1 MYHVDILLFENF
13 ETLDIFGPVEILG
26 ALPDLFKLNFVSLKG
41 GLIKST
47 QGVPVQAEK
56 YQPKVAQTD
65 QEDGFQKSR
74 HNTPEKRIVLI
85 PGGAGTRDL
94 ASNSEYIAF
103 IKAFAT
109 DATYILSVC
118 TGAALL
124 AKAGLLNGKKATSNK
139 RAFEWV
145 VAQSSDVTW
154 IKKSRWVSDGHILTS
169 SGISAGIDMT
179 LGFIEMLYGRE
190 EALKISNRIEYTWHE
205 DAEDDPFSEL
215 YPFTASH

>member
-1 MYHVDILLFENF
+1 M
-13 ETLDIFGPVEILG
+13 EILG
-26 ALPDLFKLNFVSLKG
+26 GLSDLFKLNFVSLEG

-47 QGVPVQAEK
+47 QGVHVQTEK
-56 YQPKVAQTD
+56 YQSIVAQ
-65 QEDGFQKSR
+65 
-74 HNTPEKRIVLI
+74 NTPEKRIVLI

-94 ASNSEYIAF
+94 ASNSEYISF

-124 AKAGLLNGKKATSNK
+124 AKAGLLDGKKATSNK

-154 IKKSRWVSDGHILTS
+154 IKKSRWVSDGHVFTS

-179 LGFIEMLYGRE
+179 LGFIEMLYGRD
-190 EALKISNRIEYTWHE
+190 EALKISNRIEYTWHT
-205 DAEDDPFSEL
+205 DSEDDPFADL
-215 YPFTASH
+215 YPFTASR